1 MPNMLQLILPNFGS
15 LIQKMQSDL
24 LYQV

>member
-24 LYQV
+24 LCQV